1 MRDKGQAG
9 TVTMR
14 VNPIACEGI
23 GMCAH
28 LAPDLI
34 TIDRWGFPMFTRRPL
49 NAEQARAA
57 QRAYAGC
64 PRRAL
69 IIDGASSA

>member
-1 MRDKGQAG
+1 MRQRGEQGA
-9 TVTMR
+9 VTLR

-34 TIDRWGFPMFTRRPL
+34 TIDRWGFPLFPRTPL
-49 NAEQARAA
+49 TTEQERQAR
-57 QRAYAGC
+57 RAFQGC

-69 IIDGASSA
+69 HVDG

>member
-1 MRDKGQAG
+1 MRQRGQQG
-9 TVTMR
+9 TVTLR

-34 TIDRWGFPMFTRRPL
+34 TIDRWGFPLFTRGALSPEQER
-49 NAEQARAA
+49 QAR
-57 QRAYAGC
+57 RAFQGC

-69 IIDGASSA
+69 HVDG